1 MPPLEALADAMVA
14 ALNASD
20 LTPRFVARWD
30 YLTTY
35 DIEDHRPEDPVD
47 VLLLIR
53 RGETSVLNRGIC
65 GAELEIQIVIRAK
78 IGEADKESI
87 LPLRTLADSIYHY
100 WAPTR
105 ERRLSVVQKVWL
117 RTTEDMPYEPD
128 ELREKHLFFSI
139 ATLTFGLTR

>member
-20 LTPRFVARWD
+20 LTPAFVARWD

-53 RGETSVLNRGIC
+53 RAETSVLNRGIC
-65 GAELEIQIVIRAK
+65 GAELDIQIVIRAK

-100 WAPTR
+100 WAPPR
-105 ERRLSVVQKVWL
+105 ERRLSAVQKVWL

>member
-35 DIEDHRPEDPVD
+35 DIEDRTPEDPAD
-47 VLLLIR
+47 ILLLIR
-53 RGETSVLNRGIC
+53 RETTSVLNRAI
-65 GAELEIQIVIRAK
+65 LETSLDVQVVIRKK
-78 IGEADKESI
+78 IGEADKETI
-87 LPLRTLADSIYHY
+87 LPLRELAESVYYY
-100 WAPTR
+100 WAPPR
-105 ERRLSVVQKVWL
+105 ERRIASVQKVW
-117 RTTEDMPYEPD
+117 TGTVVDMPYEPD